1 MAWHKLAGTGPPVHE
16 GLDRCHIVDGGMPH
30 QHGGESRSLSVRG
43 SCWLQGRRHVK
54 TAVELAEA
62 NLAGDDQ
69 AVEECEHGALAR
81 QTALGLH
88 PASELEVEPLD
99 GIRGA

>member
-1 MAWHKLAGTGPPVHE
+1 MAWHKLAGSAPPVRE
-16 GLDRCHIVDGGMPH
+16 GLDRCHIVDGGMSH
-30 QHGGESRSLSVRG
+30 QESRSLSVRG
-43 SCWLQGRRHVK
+43 SCGLQGRRHVK
-54 TAVELAEA
+54 PAVELAEA